1 MRHKVIKL
9 IIGVSI
15 LSLILLIVT
24 IVIPDNQYRVI
35 FCDVGQGDAI
45 LITAPNHIQILIDG
59 GPDQRILEKLGR
71 YMPFN
76 DRTIET
82 VLVTHPHADH
92 LAGLLEVAKRY
103 RIGQVIETDM
113 PNTDQL
119 AMAWE
124 EILSQRGITVIR
136 GQTGQA
142 WRYDENLSMKIIYAL
157 DRSAETTKDLNE
169 LSLVSL
175 VEIKARRFLM
185 TGDMN
190 LQMEEAIMA
199 EGQITKSDVLKIAHH
214 GSHFAS
220 GIVWL
225 EKVDP
230 AMAIISVGQ
239 PNRYGHPAPEILTRL
254 LQQSIS
260 YWRTDQ
266 SGDIRM
272 LLKNNE
278 WVTQTDNN
286 AIIQAKQ

>member
-1 MRHKVIKL
+1 MRHKVLKL
-9 IIGVSI
+9 IIGISI
-15 LSLILLIVT
+15 IALILLTVT
-24 IVIPDNQYRVI
+24 IAIPDNQYRVI

-45 LITAPNHIQILIDG
+45 LITAPHHVQILIDG
-59 GPDQRILEKLGR
+59 GPDQRILEKLGK

-82 VLVTHPHADH
+82 VMVTHPHADH

-113 PNTDQL
+113 PDTDQL

-124 EILSQRGITVIR
+124 EILSQREVAVIR
-136 GQTGQA
+136 GQADQV
-142 WRYDENLSMKIIYAL
+142 WRYDDNLSMQIIYAS
-157 DRSAETTKDLNE
+157 DRSAETVKDLNE

-175 VEIKARRFLM
+175 IDIKGRRFLM

-190 LQMEEAIMA
+190 LSMEEAIMVGG
-199 EGQITKSDVLKIAHH
+199 EISSVSVLKVAHH

-220 GIVWL
+220 GLDWL

-230 AMAIISVGQ
+230 AMAVISVGQ

-254 LQQSIS
+254 LQQNIS

-278 WVTQTDNN
+278 WVTQTGNN
-286 AIIQAKQ
+286 AIIQAK